1 MADADV
7 VNDGL
12 YPGLADITLD
22 SVPIVRNLIS
32 DLAVDVLLYQSAYCE
47 RICGIVQQECNR
59 ILRLFKAR
67 NPSFKGSV
75 SLCGH
80 SLGSAILFD
89 ILCRQQSDPCPLRP
103 KDSNLED
110 NPCSPLAE
118 GYALDF
124 ACEELFCL
132 GSPVGLYQILK
143 GRTISGRL
151 MDSSENTGYFPAH
164 AYSADWLKLRYH
176 ADQLG
181 FLVQ

>member
-1 MADADV
+1 MADADAL
-7 VNDGL
+7 NDGL

-32 DLAVDVLLYQSAYCE
+32 DLAVDVLLYQSAYCD

-59 ILRLFKAR
+59 ILRLFKDR

-89 ILCRQQSDPCPLRP
+89 ILCRQQSDSSSL
-103 KDSNLED
+103 KATDSTVQG
-110 NPCSPLAE
+110 NPSSSSAE
-118 GYALDF
+118 GYPLDF

-132 GSPVGLYQILK
+132 GSPAGLFQMLK
-143 GRTISGRL
+143 GRTISARRMG
-151 MDSSENTGYFPAH
+151 SSENTGYSPAH
-164 AYSADWLKLRYH
+164 AYCPDWRRN
-176 ADQLG
+176 
-181 FLVQ
+181 